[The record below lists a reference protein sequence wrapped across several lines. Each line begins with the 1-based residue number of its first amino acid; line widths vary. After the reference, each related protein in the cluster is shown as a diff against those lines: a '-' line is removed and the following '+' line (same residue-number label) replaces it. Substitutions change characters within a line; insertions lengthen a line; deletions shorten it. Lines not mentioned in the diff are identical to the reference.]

1 VIDFEDEVAE
11 DLVDSDDEVGR
22 AGMEEDGG
30 EEDE

>member
-11 DLVDSDDEVGR
+11 DLVDSDDGR